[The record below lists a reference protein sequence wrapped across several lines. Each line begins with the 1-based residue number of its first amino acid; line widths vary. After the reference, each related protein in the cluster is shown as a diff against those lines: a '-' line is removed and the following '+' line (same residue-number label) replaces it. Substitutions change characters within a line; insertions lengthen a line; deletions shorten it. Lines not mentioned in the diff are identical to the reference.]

1 MIEDQAYSGGTWGT
15 NPRPAGAA
23 GAAWPR
29 SAQGVE
35 AAGDGVKDLGGHEVG
50 AREGR
55 SVQHTLDVRDPLVVD
70 LHDLDRRAG
79 TMKSVH
85 RTAPAPA
92 DLGVDM
98 IGVPE
103 GSDLL
108 LDLRLEAVGEG
119 VLVSGT
125 VEVDLTGQCT
135 RCLDPLSDH
144 RTYDLQELY
153 FYPGRDAEEDAL
165 RIQDD
170 LVDLDPAVRAA
181 VVL

>member
-1 MIEDQAYSGGTWGT
+1 
-15 NPRPAGAA
+15 
-23 GAAWPR
+23 
-29 SAQGVE
+29 
-35 AAGDGVKDLGGHEVG
+35 
-50 AREGR
+50 
-55 SVQHTLDVRDPLVVD
+55 
-70 LHDLDRRAG
+70 
-79 TMKSVH
+79 MKSVH

-181 VVL
+181 VVLELPFAPLCRQDCLGLCPECGARLNDDPEHTHGDVIDERWSVLDGLGTDNN